1 MNIIAFVIKGSN
13 REKWIFNTDG
23 TIQNVGTGQYLRY
36 NNDRMWGKLIVFII
50 TTRKNRSKT
59 SNNSMPMHKRG
70 TTLTFG
76 IF

>member
-1 MNIIAFVIKGSN
+1 MNIITFVLKGSN

-50 TTRKNRSKT
+50 N
-59 SNNSMPMHKRG
+59 
-70 TTLTFG
+70 
-76 IF
+76 